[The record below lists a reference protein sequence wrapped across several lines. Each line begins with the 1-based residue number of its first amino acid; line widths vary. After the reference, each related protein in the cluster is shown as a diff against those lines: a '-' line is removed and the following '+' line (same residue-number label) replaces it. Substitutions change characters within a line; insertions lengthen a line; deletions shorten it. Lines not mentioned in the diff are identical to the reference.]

1 MLSQNISIL
10 NWKIFNFNPLVAG
23 FKRCWIPFLPHEP
36 LPLHGPK
43 WKSSIT
49 KPGFCNS
56 FQRVSGWWSP
66 KNPRR
71 LMGFSLGLNG
81 GLSLKNCCFFM
92 VDCHHEKPWIFM
104 VWWCLMK
111 FWINQTWLPG
121 PGFGP
126 LKPRN
131 TEGKHR
137 EDWKCWIHWMG
148 AQGSP
153 RQPFTSLIVGIS
165 VMRSWQTEIG

>member
-1 MLSQNISIL
+1 MVDLGYCTVSSTLWTIFNISHTNMLSQNISIL

-81 GLSLKNCCFFM
+81 GLSLKKLFFFHGGLSSWKTL
-92 VDCHHEKPWIFM
+92 DFHG
-104 VWWCLMK
+104 LMK

-131 TEGKHR
+131 T
-137 EDWKCWIHWMG
+137 
-148 AQGSP
+148 
-153 RQPFTSLIVGIS
+153 
-165 VMRSWQTEIG
+165 